1 MRELPT
7 GTVTFLFTDIEGSTR
22 LLQELG
28 TDGYAQLQDR
38 HAAILRAAI
47 ARGRGVGVRTEGD
60 SFFAVFPWPS
70 GAVEAAVEAQR
81 TLAADV
87 PTIRVRMGL
96 HTGEG
101 ILGGDDYVGIEVNR
115 AARIAATGHGGQIVL
130 SAATRELVADALPD
144 GVAIRS
150 LGEHRLKDLPG
161 AEELSDLLIEGAS
174 VDHPPLTAL
183 GGPRTNLPP
192 PRTSFVGRLREIVA
206 IDELLRAHRLLTLTG
221 PGGTG
226 KTRLALKVAADQ
238 VDRYSDGVWFVDL
251 SAVSDP
257 VLVLP
262 EIARVIGAREIPGR
276 DPAEA
281 VREHLRGR
289 ELLLVLDNLEQLVDA
304 GAAIASLLDT
314 APGLTILATS
324 RTPLRV
330 SGEREYQVDPL
341 DVPEPDRPVD
351 AAELSAYGSV
361 RLFAERA
368 SSVRQGFLIDEGTAP
383 AVAQIVAR
391 LDGLPLALELAA
403 SRMRILSPNDLAAR
417 LDQSLTVLTGG
428 ARDAPE
434 RQRTLAGAI
443 RWGYELLEP
452 DQRRLFA
459 RLSVF
464 SGGWT
469 LEAAEAVCGPD
480 LDVLD
485 DLGALVDASLVRRI
499 ELDDGQLRFSML
511 ETIRQFAAELLETS
525 EERAAVRHR
534 HAEWFRDLAERAEPH
549 LTGEDQ
555 LRWLALLDREHDNVR
570 AVLDRAERGNDAG
583 DVETGLRTAAAIWR
597 FWQQRGHLA
606 EGRARLERLLALD
619 DAPERDAVR
628 ARALGALGGVAY
640 WLGDLE
646 AVEGAYREAVEIL
659 REVGDPHLLAQ
670 ALYDLAFVPLMG
682 HGDVEGATALARESL
697 ETAAEDDLALRGRIW
712 NGIGFL
718 ESFAGNDTGAIDALE
733 RGITLHRRVGE
744 RFALCEA
751 LALLARILFEQ
762 GNLPAARP
770 YLEEAT
776 RVAAGSP
783 SPILIAIMV
792 LSHAVLASREG
803 NPERAA
809 RLVGAW
815 ARIERDSDLRFP
827 DQAPVQY
834 DDAED
839 HARASLGDE
848 AFARARA
855 EGFAMT
861 PDQVVDLLMEVVP
874 PGGSSP

>member
-28 TDGYAQLQDR
+28 TDGYAQLQER

-60 SFFAVFPWPS
+60 SFFAVFPLPS
-70 GAVEAAVEAQR
+70 GAIGAAVEAQR
-81 TLAADV
+81 AIATDV
-87 PTIRVRMGL
+87 PTMRVRMGL

-101 ILGGDDYVGIEVNR
+101 VLGGDDYVGIEVNR

-130 SAATRELVADALPD
+130 SATTQRLVANALPD
-144 GVAIRS
+144 GITIRS
-150 LGEHRLKDLPG
+150 LGEHRLKDLPE
-161 AEELSDLLIEGAS
+161 AEELYDVLIDGAS
-174 VDHPPLTAL
+174 ADHPPLRSL

-192 PRTSFVGRLREIVA
+192 PRTSFVGRRREIAA
-206 IDELLRAHRLLTLTG
+206 IDELLRTHRVLTLTG

-226 KTRLALKVAADQ
+226 KTRLASKVAADQ
-238 VDRYSDGVWFVDL
+238 VARYADGVWFVDL
-251 SAVSDP
+251 SAVTDP
-257 VLVLP
+257 ALVLP
-262 EIARVIGAREIPGR
+262 EIARVIGARETPGH

-281 VREHLRGR
+281 VREHLRER
-289 ELLLVLDNLEQLVDA
+289 EMLLVLDNLEQLVDA
-304 GAAIASLLDT
+304 GPAIASLLDA
-314 APGLTILATS
+314 APGLTILGTS
-324 RTPLRV
+324 RVALRV
-330 SGEREYQVDPL
+330 SGEQEYRVDPL

-351 AAELSAYGSV
+351 AAELAAYGSV

-368 SSVRQGFLIDEGTAP
+368 SSVRQGFLVTEETAP

-403 SRMRILSPNDLAAR
+403 SRMRILSPNDLAVR
-417 LDQSLTVLTGG
+417 LDHSLTVLTGG

-443 RWGYELLEP
+443 RWGYDLLEP

-469 LEAAEAVCGPD
+469 LEAAEVVCGSD

-511 ETIRQFAAELLETS
+511 ETIREFAAELLETS
-525 EERAAVRHR
+525 EERAAVRHH
-534 HAEWFRDLAERAEPH
+534 HAEWCRDLAEHAEPH

-555 LRWLALLDREHDNVR
+555 LRWLEILDREHDNVR
-570 AVLDRAERGNDAG
+570 AVLDRAEQEEDARG
-583 DVETGLRTAAAIWR
+583 VEAGLRIAAAIWR
-597 FWQQRGHLA
+597 FWQQGGHLA

-619 DAPERDAVR
+619 DAQQRDAVR

-646 AVEGAYREAVEIL
+646 AVEAAYREAVEIL
-659 REVGDPHLLAQ
+659 REVGDRHLLAQ
-670 ALYDLAFVPLMG
+670 ALFDLGFVPLMAR
-682 HGDVEGATALARESL
+682 GDAKQSTALIRESL
-697 ETAAEDDLALRGRIW
+697 ATAPEDDLALRGRIW

-718 ESFAGNDTGAIDALE
+718 ESFAGNDAGGIDALE
-733 RGITLHRRVGE
+733 RGIALHRQVGE

-751 LALLARILFEQ
+751 LIGMAGILFVQ

-776 RVAAGSP
+776 RVAGGSP
-783 SPILIAIMV
+783 SPILVAMMV
-792 LSHAVLASREG
+792 LPHAVLANHEG
-803 NPERAA
+803 DPDRAA

-839 HARASLGDE
+839 HARASLGDD

-855 EGFAMT
+855 EGFAMST
-861 PDQVVDLLMEVVP
+861 DQVVDLLMEVVP
-874 PGGSSP
+874 PGGSFP